1 MTLPIRAERRLVVP
15 RTVALTAVTL
25 SVLVALVV
33 IGIVFTLAG
42 IPPLATYARMFRG
55 AFGSTYGLSET
66 LVKTIPLLLTSV
78 GLAVAFRALV
88 WNIGAEG
95 QLLMGATA
103 ATWVALFLLPDAPS
117 WVLLPAMFLAGFI
130 AGALWALIPAF
141 LKVRFQT
148 NEVITTLMTVY
159 IAEEFVNY
167 LVYGP
172 WKGAAE
178 WGFPYTDRFPEAAQ
192 LPVLGATRIHYP
204 TLLLGLILAAL
215 MYVLLHHTKLG
226 YEIRVTGEN
235 PLAARYAGIDARRI
249 ILFVM
254 LISGGLAGLAGVGEV
269 AGVHHRLRYARGISA
284 GYGFT
289 AIIVAWLG
297 RLHPLAII
305 VASFLFGGL
314 LVGGDVLQVSL
325 NLPVATID
333 MFNGVIL
340 FFVIAAEILTRYK
353 ISVRSKE
360 A

>member
-1 MTLPIRAERRLVVP
+1 MTIHIRAERRLVVP
-15 RTVALTAVTL
+15 RTVSLAAVIL
-25 SVLVALVV
+25 SILVALVV
-33 IGIVFTLAG
+33 IGIVFILAG
-42 IPPLATYARMFRG
+42 IPPLQTYVRMFRG

-103 ATWVALFLLPDAPS
+103 ATWVALFALPDAPA
-117 WVLLPAMFLAGFI
+117 WILVPAMFLAGFV

-192 LPVLGATRIHYP
+192 LPVLGTTRIHYP
-204 TLLLGLILAAL
+204 TLLLALGFAAL
-215 MYVLLHHTKLG
+215 IYVLLLHTKLG

-235 PLAARYAGIDARRI
+235 PQAARYAGIDARKVV
-249 ILFVM
+249 LLVM

-297 RLHPLAII
+297 RLHPLAIV

-353 ISVRSKE
+353 ISVRARE

>member
-1 MTLPIRAERRLVVP
+1 MTVQVRAERRLEVP
-15 RTVALTAVTL
+15 RTV
-25 SVLVALVV
+25 SLVALGVALAAALAAIGVV
-33 IGIVFTLAG
+33 FSIAG
-42 IPPLATYARMFRG
+42 IPPLQTYARMFQG
-55 AFGSTYGLSET
+55 AFGSRYGLSET
-66 LVKTIPLLLTSV
+66 TVKAIPLLMTSV
-78 GLAVAFRALV
+78 GLAVAFRAVV

-103 ATWVALFLLPDAPS
+103 ATWVALFVMPNAPA
-117 WVLLPAMFLAGFI
+117 WILIPAMFVAGFI

-178 WGFPYTDRFPEAAQ
+178 WGFPYTDKFPEAAQ
-192 LPVLGATRIHYP
+192 LPVLGTTRIHYP
-204 TLLLGLILAAL
+204 TLILALIFAGL
-215 MYVLLHHTKLG
+215 MYVLLMHTKLG
-226 YEIRVTGEN
+226 YEIRVTGDN
-235 PLAARYAGIDARRI
+235 PEAARYAGIDARKVV
-249 ILFVM
+249 LLVM

-340 FFVIAAEILTRYK
+340 FFVIAAEVLTRYK
-353 ISVRSKE
+353 ISFVRRE
-360 A
+360 R

>member
-1 MTLPIRAERRLVVP
+1 MTVQIRAERRLVVP
-15 RTVALTAVTL
+15 RTLTLLALLISLL
-25 SVLVALVV
+25 SALVAIGLVFR
-33 IGIVFTLAG
+33 IAG

-66 LVKTIPLLLTSV
+66 TVKAIPLLMTSV

-103 ATWVALFLLPDAPS
+103 ATWIALFVMPNAPAWILLPT
-117 WVLLPAMFLAGFI
+117 MFAAGFV

-192 LPVLGATRIHYP
+192 LPVLGTTRIHYP
-204 TLLLGLILAAL
+204 TLILALLFAGL
-215 MYVLLHHTKLG
+215 MYVLLMRTKLG

-235 PLAARYAGIDARRI
+235 PTAARYAGIDARKI
-249 ILFVM
+249 VLLVM

-269 AGVHHRLRYARGISA
+269 AGVHHRLRYARGISG

-340 FFVIAAEILTRYK
+340 FFVIGAEVFTRYK
-353 ISVRSKE
+353 ISVRRKG
-360 A
+360 